1 MKKLALILV
10 FILVLGCAFA
20 EPVKVN
26 YMEDINTIS
35 YSNLLFKYADNGC
48 ALFDYNGNQLTDAVY
63 ASSFSYRNG
72 MVMTYLAQPQGDE
85 INRRGI
91 LKADGSE
98 VVPFKYGAVDI
109 LNENWVYGLTLVEAS
124 RDNYDYE
131 VSVGDEKK
139 VYLIDTVDV
148 YSLETGMVKSFT
160 RANYAEIHALGR
172 FVNIMD
178 RSTGKVITYDASFNE
193 MGVNDEGRIYNDEF
207 VKSDFNKFY
216 EDGLYGATDF
226 DGNIVVQPTYDY
238 MYYPDEGEFV
248 LIENAEDQVGVMDI
262 HGSVIVEPQFD
273 EIEYMRRM
281 PAGMDSVYSYDG
293 YVCFVKDGKMGYATA
308 AGITCEAKYSADV
321 LNNNGVS
328 CTFTD
333 MEGNFNIMAADG
345 VITTVTGYEDVTAAS
360 YAGGYYYIVSG
371 ENYTK
376 GLIDWHGNVVFP
388 CEYRSIEFSG
398 DGQYVL
404 VSPESYGD
412 IEIYTINEAQAA
424 VPAAAEVPAEVPAE
438 APAAEAPV
446 SGLGSLTV
454 PNVDF
459 SAFSQ
464 AAQAPAEA
472 PAAEA
477 PAAPAVTEAP
487 AEAAASGSNAAAI
500 TILQNAQALLNADPA
515 ANAAAVSALID
526 SVIALLG

>member
-10 FILVLGCAFA
+10 FILVLGCAYA

-26 YMEDINTIS
+26 YMEDVNTVS
-35 YSNLLFKYADNGC
+35 YANLLFKYADNGC
-48 ALFDYNGNQLTDAVY
+48 ALYDYNGNQLTDAIY
-63 ASSFSYRNG
+63 ASSFSYRDG
-72 MVMTYLAQPQGDE
+72 MLKTYLAQGDD

-98 VVPFKYGAVDI
+98 VVPFKYGDVDI
-109 LNENWVYGLTLVEAS
+109 LNENWVYGLTLAEAT
-124 RDNYDYE
+124 RDNFDYE
-131 VSVGDEKK
+131 VTVGDVKN

-148 YSLETGMVKSFT
+148 YSLETGMIKSFT
-160 RANYAEIHALGR
+160 RANYADIHAQGKFL
-172 FVNIMD
+172 NIQD
-178 RSTGKVITYDASFNE
+178 RSTGKVITYDVNFSE
-193 MGVNDEGRIYNDEF
+193 IGVNDEGRIYNDEF

-226 DGNIVVQPTYDY
+226 DGNIVVQPAYDY

-293 YVCFVKDGKMGYATA
+293 YVCFEQDGKLGFATA
-308 AGITCEAKYSADV
+308 AGITCEAKYSAEIMTQ
-321 LNNNGVS
+321 NGVS

-345 VITTVTGYEDVTAAS
+345 IVTTVTGYEDVTAAS

-412 IEIYTINEAQAA
+412 MEIYTINEAQAA
-424 VPAAAEVPAEVPAE
+424 VPAE
-438 APAAEAPV
+438 APAAEASA

-464 AAQAPAEA
+464 SAQAPAEV

-477 PAAPAVTEAP
+477 PTAEAP
-487 AEAAASGSNAAAI
+487 AASEPAASGSNAAVI
-500 TILQNAQALLNADPA
+500 TILQSAQALLNADAA

-526 SVIALLG
+526 SAIALLG